1 MCYTVGPYWSFISY
15 MCLCLVA
22 HSCPTLCD
30 LLSCGL
36 SGYSVHGIFPCK
48 NTQRLPFPPPR
59 DFLNPRIKP
68 ESPVSPA
75 LQADSLF
82 TKPSGKPI
90 LYIVVCICQ
99 PQSSNL
105 SLPCLPLSNHK
116 FIFYICNSI
125 LSQKVF
131 DTEYLS
137 AE

>member
-1 MCYTVGPYWSFISY
+1 
-15 MCLCLVA
+15 MCLSLVA
-22 HSCPTLCD
+22 QSCPVLCD
-30 LLSCGL
+30 LLGCSL
-36 SGYSVHGIFPCK
+36 PGYSIHGIFPCK
-48 NTQRLPFPPPR
+48 NTRRLTFPLPG
-59 DFLNPRIKP
+59 DFLNPGIKP

-75 LQADSLF
+75 LQADSLL

-105 SLPCLPLSNHK
+105 SIPCLPLSNHK
-116 FIFYICNSI
+116 FIFYICTSI